1 MTIDKEIAVAHPLLS
16 KSQSGAKKRP
26 SMYAIP
32 IQEDEY
38 QFLSQE
44 TDSLNNAS
52 FSMMQKPNEER
63 SASYIGRLKNF
74 LGFN

>member
-1 MTIDKEIAVAHPLLS
+1 MTIDKEMVVAHPLLS
-16 KSQSGAKKRP
+16 KSQSGVKKRP

-52 FSMMQKPNEER
+52 FSMMNKPNGER
-63 SASYIGRLKNF
+63 SESYIGRLKNF